1 MIGDHR
7 KPKSFG
13 MMLFIRLRRD
23 RRSIHRVADVL
34 LLAVDSWGGVASMIA
49 LAGALHDQGVSTRI
63 AAYSDFG
70 DKIRAAGCD
79 FVDLEVSQ
87 ADWWESQNAQQPD
100 WAKNPL
106 RTLKALRAG
115 GVTDA
120 RATATKLA
128 DIVEPGEGIVS
139 GTLTVGSAVGLATLR
154 GSQVVAVHPAPMTPS
169 HLAEGTLNPV
179 TRRPSLAN
187 VWSGRLAARGAAWM
201 LRPAVNEGRQA
212 LRLPRWTAREY
223 LAAFSQVTTVY
234 GVSPAVMPADPA
246 WPASVTVAGHFLRPD
261 LEPVVPDGLPNFLA
275 AHPGAVYIGFGSW
288 GNAIKQS
295 DLDAAC
301 QALALAGRPGVIAAP
316 DRRGPL
322 TGTGTPVFAVG
333 EVSHDWLF
341 PRLAAAVHHGGSGTT
356 HRAILAGLPNT
367 AVPISF
373 DQPYWGRRL
382 AQLGVGAAP
391 VPYRKL
397 TPAALARAIRQMTA
411 TPAVAA
417 RAKELSAVLSAEHGP
432 AAAARTIATA
442 FTKRRG

>member
-1 MIGDHR
+1 M
-7 KPKSFG
+7 
-13 MMLFIRLRRD
+13 
-23 RRSIHRVADVL
+23 ADVL

-49 LAGALHDQGVSTRI
+49 LAGGLRDLGVSTRI

-87 ADWWESQNAQQPD
+87 ADWWEKQNARQPD

-115 GVTDA
+115 GVADA
-120 RATATKLA
+120 RATATRVA

-139 GTLTVGSAVGLATLR
+139 GTLTVGSAVGLAALR

-179 TRRPSLAN
+179 TRRPSVAN
-187 VWSGRLAARGAAWM
+187 EWSGRLAARGAAWM

-212 LRLPRWTAREY
+212 LGLAPWTAREY
-223 LAAFSQVTTVY
+223 LAAFGQVTTVY

-246 WPASVTVAGHFLRPD
+246 WPARVTVAGHFLRPD
-261 LEPVVPDGLPNFLA
+261 LEPVIPDGLPGFLA

-301 QALALAGRPGVIAAP
+301 QALALAGRPGVVADP
-316 DRRGPL
+316 VRHGLLP
-322 TGTGTPVFAVG
+322 GTGAPVFAVG

-341 PRLAAAVHHGGSGTT
+341 PRVAAVVHHGGSGTT
-356 HRAILAGLPNT
+356 HRAILAGVPNM

-391 VPYRKL
+391 IPYRKL
-397 TPAALARAIRQMTA
+397 TPAALADAIRQMTT
-411 TPAVAA
+411 TPEIAA
-417 RAKELSAVLSAEHGP
+417 RAKELSAVLSAERGP
-432 AAAARTIATA
+432 AAAARIITSTLA
-442 FTKRRG
+442 RLSG